1 MSLKKKCKV
10 VMLPTDKINK
20 VGDICKFDYGLNIA
34 GKADLGYSTQH
45 LYIVSSDK
53 IEEGDWFIRDTEI
66 YQCFKSHKD
75 EIEFKTDEKSVYC
88 GTNTFWD
95 RKFCKKIIATTDKL
109 PTEPYQGH
117 YEGID
122 CTNYVPQP
130 STSFIEKYIKVYNDG
145 TPIVD
150 VMVEYEIEPDFVPDF
165 ISKVL
170 DYEPQSKI
178 KVDSK
183 NQITITKVKD
193 SWTREELK
201 DLMWKTCVQSVI
213 AHKKMKDPFNEMPK
227 WFDNW
232 VEQNL

>member
-10 VMLPTDKINK
+10 VILSTDKINK

-34 GKADLGYSTQH
+34 SKADLGYSTQH

-130 STSFIEKYIKVYNDG
+130 STSFIEKYVKAYNAG
-145 TPIVD
+145 TPIID
-150 VMVEYEIEPDFVPDF
+150 VMVDYEYITTKSSVF
-165 ISKVL
+165 ISENVPYGYKRV
-170 DYEPQSKI
+170 
-178 KVDSK
+178 KVDSQ
-183 NQITITKVKD
+183 NQITITKIKD

-201 DLMWKTCVQSVI
+201 DLMWKACVQSVI
-213 AHKKMKDPFNEMPK
+213 AHKKMKDPFNEMPE